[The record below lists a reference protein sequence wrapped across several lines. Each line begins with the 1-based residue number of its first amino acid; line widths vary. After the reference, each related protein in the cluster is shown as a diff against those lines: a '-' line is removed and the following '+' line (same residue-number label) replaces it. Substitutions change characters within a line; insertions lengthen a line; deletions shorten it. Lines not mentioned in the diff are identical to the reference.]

1 MVGKLDNMVT
11 AAVVIDSA
19 LTARSSSAQ
28 NQNATTQIKPVES
41 GQEQPAS
48 QTTLSSLKT
57 LEPTQSTDPT
67 KKAEEDK
74 KAQATRLEPGTMDEA
89 SVSKMT
95 EEFNKLMSKINVNLE
110 FKYNKEVDMFNVK
123 MIDKETKKV
132 LREFPPEEM
141 LESMIKTKEWL
152 GAFIDRAI

>member
-19 LTARSSSAQ
+19 LTAKSSSAQ
-28 NQNATTQIKPVES
+28 TQNATTKIKPVES

-57 LEPTQSTDPT
+57 LEPTSTDPT
-67 KKAEEDK
+67 KKAEEEDK
-74 KAQATRLEPGTMDEA
+74 KQSSRLEPGTMDEA

-110 FKYNKEVDMFNVK
+110 FEYNKEVDMFNVK

>member
-19 LTARSSSAQ
+19 LTAKSSSAQ
-28 NQNATTQIKPVES
+28 TQNATTKIKPVES
-41 GQEQPAS
+41 EQEQPAS

-57 LEPTQSTDPT
+57 LEPTSTDPT
-67 KKAEEDK
+67 KKAEEEDK
-74 KAQATRLEPGTMDEA
+74 KQPGRLEPGTMDEA